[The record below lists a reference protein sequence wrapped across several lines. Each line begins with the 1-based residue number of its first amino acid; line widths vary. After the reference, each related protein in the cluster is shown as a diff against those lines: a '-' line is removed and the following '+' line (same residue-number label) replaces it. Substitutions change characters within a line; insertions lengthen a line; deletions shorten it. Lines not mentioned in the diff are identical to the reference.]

1 MKRDK
6 IYISGPVSS
15 IGLEEARRRF
25 GKAEADLQKQGY
37 RTCNP
42 MKMRFPVWLALHC
55 GQFGYVACL
64 LLQLL
69 WMWWTCSCIYLLTDW
84 HTSDGARL
92 ERSFARCLGLTA
104 LYEQK
109 AASKREKRDTCI
121 SDSERE
127 QARPQVKRKPS
138 LVSKTAEA
146 FAELGKAVAAC
157 GVNDKTI
164 KPKSKKHKKD

>member
-15 IGLEEARRRF
+15 IGLDEARRRF

-42 MKMRFPVWLALHC
+42 TKMTLCVWLAQHGHYRL
-55 GQFGYVACL
+55 CL
-64 LLQLL
+64 WIQML
-69 WMWWTCSCIYLLTDW
+69 WLSATCQCIYLLDGW
-84 HTSDGARL
+84 HTSDGARA
-92 ERSFARCLGLTA
+92 ERAVARVMGITA

-109 AASKREKRDTCI
+109 
-121 SDSERE
+121 
-127 QARPQVKRKPS
+127 RKPS
-138 LVSKTAEA
+138 PVSKTAEA

-164 KPKSKKHKKD
+164 KPKSKKQKKGIRR

>member
-6 IYISGPVSS
+6 IYISGAISS
-15 IGLEEARRRF
+15 RPLGVAINHFML
-25 GKAEADLQKQGY
+25 AEAKLQAQGY

-42 MKMRFPVWLALHC
+42 LKMRFCVWLAQHGHYRL
-55 GQFGYVACL
+55 CL

-92 ERSFARCLGLTA
+92 ERSFARCIGLTA
-104 LYEQK
+104 FYEQ
-109 AASKREKRDTCI
+109 R
-121 SDSERE
+121 
-127 QARPQVKRKPS
+127 RKPS
-138 LVSKTAEA
+138 PFGMTAEA

-164 KPKSKKHKKD
+164 KPKSKKHKRTKAI

>member
-15 IGLEEARRRF
+15 RPFELAMHYF
-25 GKAEADLQKQGY
+25 TLAEVKLQAQGY

-42 MKMRFPVWLALHC
+42 MKMRLCVWLAQHGHYRL
-55 GQFGYVACL
+55 CL

-104 LYEQK
+104 LYEQ
-109 AASKREKRDTCI
+109 T
-121 SDSERE
+121 
-127 QARPQVKRKPS
+127 KRKPS
-138 LVSKTAEA
+138 PVSKTAEA
-146 FAELGKAVAAC
+146 FAKLGKAVAAC
-157 GVNDKTI
+157 GVNNKTI
-164 KPKSKKHKKD
+164 KPKSKKHKKN

>member
-6 IYISGPVSS
+6 IYLSGPVSS

-37 RTCNP
+37 RTCSP
-42 MKMRFPVWLALHC
+42 IKMRFPVWLALHC
-55 GQFGYVACL
+55 GRFGYVACL

-104 LYEQK
+104 LYEQ
-109 AASKREKRDTCI
+109 R
-121 SDSERE
+121 
-127 QARPQVKRKPS
+127 RKPS
-138 LVSKTAEA
+138 PVSKTAEA

>member
-6 IYISGPVSS
+6 VYISGPVSS
-15 IGLEEARRRF
+15 IGLDEARRRF
-25 GKAEADLQKQGY
+25 GEAEADLQKQGY
-37 RTCNP
+37 RTCSP
-42 MKMRFPVWLALHC
+42 IKMRFPVWLALHC
-55 GQFGYVACL
+55 GRFGYVACL

-109 AASKREKRDTCI
+109 R
-121 SDSERE
+121 
-127 QARPQVKRKPS
+127 KRKPS
-138 LVSKTAEA
+138 PYAVTAEA

-164 KPKSKKHKKD
+164 KPRSKKHKK

>member
-1 MKRDK
+1 MHHFM
-6 IYISGPVSS
+6 
-15 IGLEEARRRF
+15 L
-25 GKAEADLQKQGY
+25 AETKLQAQGY

-42 MKMRFPVWLALHC
+42 LNMRLCVWLAQHGHYRL
-55 GQFGYVACL
+55 CL
-64 LLQLL
+64 WLQLL
-69 WMWWTCSCIYLLTDW
+69 WMSATCQCIYLLNGW
-84 HTSDGARL
+84 HLSDGARA
-92 ERSFARCLGLTA
+92 ERAVARVMGITA

-138 LVSKTAEA
+138 PVSKTAEA

>member
-6 IYISGPVSS
+6 VYTSGPVSS
-15 IGLEEARRRF
+15 IGLDEARRRF
-25 GKAEADLQKQGY
+25 GKAEKHLQKLGY
-37 RTCNP
+37 RTSNP
-42 MKMRFPVWLALHC
+42 TKMTLCVWLAQHGHYRL
-55 GQFGYVACL
+55 CL

-109 AASKREKRDTCI
+109 
-121 SDSERE
+121 
-127 QARPQVKRKPS
+127 RKP
-138 LVSKTAEA
+138 LGNVPAPTHVLTPEKKT
-146 FAELGKAVAAC
+146 
-157 GVNDKTI
+157 
-164 KPKSKKHKKD
+164 SKKHKK

>member
-6 IYISGPVSS
+6 IYLSGPVSS
-15 IGLEEARRRF
+15 IGLDEARRRF

-42 MKMRFPVWLALHC
+42 LRMRFPVWLALHC
-55 GQFGYVACL
+55 GYFGYVACL

-69 WMWWTCSCIYLLTDW
+69 WMWWTCQCIYLLTDW

-109 AASKREKRDTCI
+109 AAGK
-121 SDSERE
+121 

-138 LVSKTAEA
+138 PVIKTAEA

-164 KPKSKKHKKD
+164 KPKSKKHK

>member
-15 IGLEEARRRF
+15 IGLDEARRRF
-25 GKAEADLQKQGY
+25 GKAEADLQKQDY

-42 MKMRFPVWLALHC
+42 LRMRFPMWLALHY
-55 GQFGYVACL
+55 GYFGYVACL
-64 LLQLL
+64 LIQLL

-92 ERSFARCLGLTA
+92 ERSFARCLNLTA

-109 AASKREKRDTCI
+109 
-121 SDSERE
+121 
-127 QARPQVKRKPS
+127 RKPS
-138 LVSKTAEA
+138 PVSKTAEA

-164 KPKSKKHKKD
+164 KPKSKKHKKTK

>member
-25 GKAEADLQKQGY
+25 AKAEADLQKQGY
-37 RTCNP
+37 RTANP
-42 MKMRFPVWLALHC
+42 TKMHFPVWLALHC

-109 AASKREKRDTCI
+109 
-121 SDSERE
+121 
-127 QARPQVKRKPS
+127 RKPS
-138 LVSKTAEA
+138 PLSKAAEA

>member
-6 IYISGPVSS
+6 IYLSGPISG
-15 IGLEEARRRF
+15 IGVEEARRRF
-25 GKAEADLQKQGY
+25 AKTEADLQKQGY

-42 MKMRFPVWLALHC
+42 IKMKFPVWLALHC
-55 GQFGYVACL
+55 GHFGYVACL

-104 LYEQK
+104 LYEQR
-109 AASKREKRDTCI
+109 REKT
-121 SDSERE
+121 
-127 QARPQVKRKPS
+127 
-138 LVSKTAEA
+138 
-146 FAELGKAVAAC
+146 
-157 GVNDKTI
+157 
-164 KPKSKKHKKD
+164 SKKQKKE

>member
-6 IYISGPVSS
+6 IYISGPISS
-15 IGLEEARRRF
+15 RPLDLAMHHF
-25 GKAEADLQKQGY
+25 TLAEIKLQAQGY

-42 MKMRFPVWLALHC
+42 LKMRLCVWLAQHGHYRL
-55 GQFGYVACL
+55 CL

-104 LYEQK
+104 IYEQ
-109 AASKREKRDTCI
+109 
-121 SDSERE
+121 
-127 QARPQVKRKPS
+127 KRKPS
-138 LVSKTAEA
+138 PFSKAAEA
-146 FAELGKAVAAC
+146 TAELGKALAAC

>member
-6 IYISGPVSS
+6 IYISGPISS
-15 IGLEEARRRF
+15 RPLGEAINHF
-25 GKAEADLQKQGY
+25 MLAEAKLRAMGY

-42 MKMRFPVWLALHC
+42 LKMRLCVWLAQHGHYRL
-55 GQFGYVACL
+55 CL
-64 LLQLL
+64 FVQLL

-104 LYEQK
+104 LYEQ
-109 AASKREKRDTCI
+109 T
-121 SDSERE
+121 
-127 QARPQVKRKPS
+127 KRKPS
-138 LVSKTAEA
+138 PVSKTAEA
-146 FAELGKAVAAC
+146 LAELGKAVAAC

-164 KPKSKKHKKD
+164 KPKSKKQKKD